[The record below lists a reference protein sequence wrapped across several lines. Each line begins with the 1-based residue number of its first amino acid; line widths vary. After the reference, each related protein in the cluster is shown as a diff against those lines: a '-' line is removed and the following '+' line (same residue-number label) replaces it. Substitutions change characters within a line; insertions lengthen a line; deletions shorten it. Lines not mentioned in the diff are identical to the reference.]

1 MEKLWNERI
10 LNNSQ
15 LKLTNSK
22 KWLPEFI
29 LIRVGVPHIIL
40 AEEEEAGPGRAP
52 AAIIEDLCPGVYGQ
66 QGALHHVI
74 RPDPGRPGQYSTVE
88 YMGAEPQNSFKGEP
102 RGPLC
107 GKLTT
112 RHHR

>member
-1 MEKLWNERI
+1 MSL
-10 LNNSQ
+10 
-15 LKLTNSK
+15 
-22 KWLPEFI
+22 
-29 LIRVGVPHIIL
+29 IL

-52 AAIIEDLCPGVYGQ
+52 AAIIEELSPGVYGQ

-112 RHHR
+112 RHHRLR